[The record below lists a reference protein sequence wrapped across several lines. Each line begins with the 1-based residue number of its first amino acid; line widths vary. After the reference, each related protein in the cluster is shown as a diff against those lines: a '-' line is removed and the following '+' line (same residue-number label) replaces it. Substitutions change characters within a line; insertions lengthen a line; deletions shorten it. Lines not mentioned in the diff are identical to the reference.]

1 MLRAILGAG
10 VAAGLVVTMSGV
22 ASAAP
27 DTTRVSR
34 TVVGIGSDT
43 TYEVMNALDQ
53 VYNQSAGCAIIPPSG
68 GTFTTYKQTC
78 IVGGSLAY
86 DGPLIETENEYHD
99 RIVEAYPVGSGNG
112 ATALFQYVDGG
123 SSVALPADFSRSS
136 SKRTLTPET
145 GMTQF
150 ESAYARDGISYWV
163 GRKNTSVTR
172 SKNGSTPT
180 PNITSAD
187 LKTVFLGDG
196 NPNSSNAG
204 CAINWK
210 KQPNGTKL
218 SKVDSVGNA
227 TGTPGSGNIVVYAT
241 QTGSGTGKD
250 FANFLQ
256 AGKVAADLQDCINPN
271 FTDGTGEQHVIFENN
286 ATPICGDGRCHGDL
300 PVLLRPVHAEPG
312 GDGLVRRCPRRD
324 RPGEAEP
331 REHREAR
338 GLGRLPVRAVRVQLL
353 LRAEHRRP
361 DRPDDVGQR
370 PADPVRP
377 ELPGRQ
383 ERVAVHIGPLEGSL
397 PRCEQRPRLSNHHH
411 EHAEALRLRAAELGH
426 DGHPLRDRPVV
437 LPHQRGD
444 LTWSRRTVA
453 LRRPSGVQTGPAF
466 GRARPRCG
474 AKEGELDAR
483 RSPAG
488 VRGPLVHLAFA

>member
-1 MLRAILGAG
+1 MRGTMLRAILGAG

-78 IVGGSLAY
+78 IVGGSLSY

-286 ATPICGDGRCHGDL
+286 ATPICGDGHGATAIF
-300 PVLLRPVHAEPG
+300 PYSFARFTQNQGATGTCAGVLGAIDQVRPNLVSIAKLAASGGFPFGRYVYNYFYVPNTVDPTDPTTWGNDPQTRSVLSYLDAKSGWLCTSAHSKDPFPG
-312 GDGLVRRCPRRD
+312 
-324 RPGEAEP
+324 ANN
-331 REHREAR
+331 
-338 GLGRLPVRAVRVQLL
+338 GLGYRTIITNTLKHYGFAPLSLGTTGTPYGIAQSYCRTNAV
-353 LRAEHRRP
+353 
-361 DRPDDVGQR
+361 
-370 PADPVRP
+370 
-377 ELPGRQ
+377 
-383 ERVAVHIGPLEGSL
+383 
-397 PRCEQRPRLSNHHH
+397 
-411 EHAEALRLRAAELGH
+411 
-426 DGHPLRDRPVV
+426 
-437 LPHQRGD
+437 
-444 LTWSRRTVA
+444 T
-453 LRRPSGVQTGPAF
+453 
-466 GRARPRCG
+466 
-474 AKEGELDAR
+474 
-483 RSPAG
+483 
-488 VRGPLVHLAFA
+488 

>member
-1 MLRAILGAG
+1 MRGTLRAILGAG
-10 VAAGLVVTMSGV
+10 VAVGLVVTMSGV

-53 VYNQSAGCAIIPPSG
+53 VYNQSAGCAIIPASG

-78 IVGGSLAY
+78 IAGGSLSY

-112 ATALFQYVDGG
+112 ATALFQYVNGG
-123 SSVALPADFSRSS
+123 SGVALPADFSRSS
-136 SKRTLTPET
+136 SKRTLTPEA

-163 GRKNTSVTR
+163 GRNNTNITR
-172 SKNGSTPT
+172 SKNGATPT

-187 LKTVFLGDG
+187 LKAVFLGDG
-196 NPNSSNAG
+196 NPNSSNTG

-218 SKVDSVGNA
+218 PNVDSVGNA

-256 AGKVAADLQDCINPN
+256 AGKVAADLQNCINPN
-271 FTDGTGEQHVIFENN
+271 FTDGTGVQHVIFENN
-286 ATPICGDGRCHGDL
+286 ATPICGDGNGSKAILPYSFARFTQNHG
-300 PVLLRPVHAEPG
+300 ATG
-312 GDGLVRRCPRRD
+312 TCAG
-324 RPGEAEP
+324 A
-331 REHREAR
+331 
-338 GLGRLPVRAVRVQLL
+338 LGAID
-353 LRAEHRRP
+353 H
-361 DRPDDVGQR
+361 
-370 PADPVRP
+370 VRP
-377 ELPGRQ
+377 NL
-383 ERVAVHIGPLEGSL
+383 ASIAKL
-397 PRCEQRPRLSNHHH
+397 
-411 EHAEALRLRAAELGH
+411 A
-426 DGHPLRDRPVV
+426 
-437 LPHQRGD
+437 
-444 LTWSRRTVA
+444 T
-453 LRRPSGVQTGPAF
+453 SGGFPF
-466 GRARPRCG
+466 GRYVYNYVYVPNTVDPTDPTTWGNDPQTRSVLDY
-474 AKEGELDAR
+474 LDAR
-483 RSPAG
+483 NGWLCTSTHSKDPFPGSNHG
-488 VRGPLVHLAFA
+488 VSYRTIITNTLKHYGFAPLSLSTTGTPYGIAQSYCRTNAVT

>member
-1 MLRAILGAG
+1 MRGTLRAIFGAG

-22 ASAAP
+22 ALAAP

-53 VYNQSAGCAIIPPSG
+53 IYNQSAGCAIIPASG

-78 IVGGSLAY
+78 IAGGSLSY

-150 ESAYARDGISYWV
+150 ESAYARDGLSYWV
-163 GRKNTSVTR
+163 GRKNTNLTR
-172 SKNGSTPT
+172 NRKGTTPT
-180 PNITSAD
+180 PNISSAD

-196 NPNSSNAG
+196 NPNTADTG

-210 KQPNGTKL
+210 KQANGTKL

-227 TGTPGSGNIVVYAT
+227 VGTPGSGNIVVYAT

-256 AGKVAADLQDCINPN
+256 AGKVAADLQNCINPN

-286 ATPICGDGRCHGDL
+286 ATPICGDKNGSKAIFPYSFARFTQNKGTTGTCAG
-300 PVLLRPVHAEPG
+300 VLGAIDKVKPSLASIAKLATSG
-312 GDGLVRRCPRRD
+312 GFP
-324 RPGEAEP
+324 
-331 REHREAR
+331 
-338 GLGRLPVRAVRVQLL
+338 
-353 LRAEHRRP
+353 
-361 DRPDDVGQR
+361 
-370 PADPVRP
+370 
-377 ELPGRQ
+377 
-383 ERVAVHIGPLEGSL
+383 
-397 PRCEQRPRLSNHHH
+397 
-411 EHAEALRLRAAELGH
+411 
-426 DGHPLRDRPVV
+426 
-437 LPHQRGD
+437 
-444 LTWSRRTVA
+444 
-453 LRRPSGVQTGPAF
+453 F
-466 GRARPRCG
+466 GRFVYNYFYVPNAVDPTNPASWGNDPQTRSVLSY
-474 AKEGELDAR
+474 LDAKNGWLCTSSHSKDPFPGANNGLSYR
-483 RSPAG
+483 TIITNTLKHYGFAPLSLDTTGTPYG
-488 VRGPLVHLAFA
+488 VAQSYCRTNAVT